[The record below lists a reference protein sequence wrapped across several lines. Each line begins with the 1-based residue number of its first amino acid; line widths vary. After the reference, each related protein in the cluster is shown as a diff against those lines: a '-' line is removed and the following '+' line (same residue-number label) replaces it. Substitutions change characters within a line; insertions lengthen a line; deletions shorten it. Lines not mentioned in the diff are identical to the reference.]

1 MLLILYSILFSTRE
15 RGREVRG
22 KIVSDMT
29 IEVHVSDLCC
39 PFLTFFKT
47 IFQFFLNSTS
57 ERHICE
63 QWLQVV
69 KN

>member
-1 MLLILYSILFSTRE
+1 M
-15 RGREVRG
+15 RG
-22 KIVSDMT
+22 KIVSEMS

-47 IFQFFLNSTS
+47 IFKFFFNLTS